1 MKIWKMKIYNQKRW
15 KWTIMNSIMGIW
27 VWFFSVSMFLCFVED
42 PKTSKNFE
50 LTLNIQFNLS
60 FEFLC
65 YFEFIDDKWNNI
77 WYVL

>member
-1 MKIWKMKIYNQKRW
+1 MKNENIQSKTMKMDNNEFNYGNLGMI
-15 KWTIMNSIMGIW
+15 
-27 VWFFSVSMFLCFVED
+27 FSVSMFLCFVED

-65 YFEFIDDKWNNI
+65 YFEFTDDK
-77 WYVL
+77 